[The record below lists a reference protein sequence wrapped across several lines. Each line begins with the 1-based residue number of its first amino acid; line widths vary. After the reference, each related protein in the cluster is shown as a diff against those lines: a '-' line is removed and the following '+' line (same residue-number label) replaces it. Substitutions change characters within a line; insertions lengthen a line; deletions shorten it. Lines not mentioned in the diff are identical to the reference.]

1 MCRSFLFPGTFLF
14 PGPCVG
20 QKDTYQTFVT
30 LNMLVSTEECCIQG
44 KVLLPVLL
52 DSHEL
57 CRVLLL
63 AEAAWEVQI
72 RVQSLGA
79 F

>member
-1 MCRSFLFPGTFLF
+1 MGFFFFFSFKDPFTFPGR
-14 PGPCVG
+14 CVG
-20 QKDTYQTFVT
+20 QKDIYPTFVT

-63 AEAAWEVQI
+63 AEAAWEAQV
-72 RVQSLGA
+72 
-79 F
+79 